1 MSFVLPPRPL
11 QLMSGYKG
19 FGRICSLYNSKASY
33 NLLMVF
39 TGLFG
44 FLLSGPPIA
53 QQKELKS
60 IVRLGEDLKIQCPIS
75 GNPTPIIEWKKGG
88 ETIDY
93 SWIRIR
99 TKGKQLRIKKSQ
111 EDDTGVYICKGVN
124 GFGNVEV
131 RVDLIVIGKKCYFY
145 SEMDETSGNHKRIFV
160 FFVTENFC
168 QIFV

>member
-1 MSFVLPPRPL
+1 M
-11 QLMSGYKG
+11 
-19 FGRICSLYNSKASY
+19 YNSKASY

-44 FLLSGPPIA
+44 FLLSGPPTA
-53 QQKELKS
+53 QQKELKT
-60 IVRLGEDLKIQCPIS
+60 IVRLGEDVKIQCPIS

-111 EDDTGVYICKGVN
+111 EDDTGLYICKGVN

-145 SEMDETSGNHKRIFV
+145 SEMSEMSGNHKRIFV
-160 FFVTENFC
+160 FFVT
-168 QIFV
+168 